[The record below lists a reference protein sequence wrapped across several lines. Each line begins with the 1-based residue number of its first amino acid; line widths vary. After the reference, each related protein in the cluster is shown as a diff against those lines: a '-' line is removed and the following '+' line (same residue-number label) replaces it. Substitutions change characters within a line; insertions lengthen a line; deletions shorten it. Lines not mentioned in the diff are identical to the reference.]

1 MSRVTEI
8 GDELAA
14 WIAEFV
20 RTERNPE
27 MVEAW
32 VDRTTA
38 AIERGMPELRE
49 DALLEGDVRVAVEEH
64 WRAFLEELHE
74 PTGEFQLVPSAA
86 QLAVSCAQRQLPL
99 EDLLRF
105 YRLAQQETW
114 DYVTG
119 VVMAVPAHRLDH
131 AELLVRFWGLAAWW
145 IDSSMGKSI
154 EHYHEERQRIERGAA
169 ARRLALVETVLAGE
183 EVSPGELTSGLGGY
197 PIPGIHTAMAIHC
210 TRFEAA
216 ESLES
221 VGRAA
226 ARALGAS
233 QPLLVRPG
241 GRELWVWICTARDP
255 QLGDLSAA
263 LADQDP
269 AGVTV
274 VTGTPLEGLQG
285 FRASHREAR
294 AAQQLLVRY
303 DVRSPLVHYAD
314 VEMLVLVGSDEDAA
328 RRFAC
333 RVLGKLGADTE
344 SAERLRETVLALLR
358 AGGSVEDAARDLF
371 VHKNTVRYRM
381 AKVEETLGRSVNECR
396 GELETALRYHRLV
409 SSGRL

>member
-1 MSRVTEI
+1 MSPATEM
-8 GDELAA
+8 GDELTA

-38 AIERGMPELRE
+38 AIERGMPSLRE
-49 DALLEGDVRVAVEEH
+49 DALLERDVRLAVEEH
-64 WRAFLEELHE
+64 WRAFLEELHQ
-74 PTGEFQLVPSAA
+74 PTGEFHLVPSAV

-99 EDLLRF
+99 EDLLKF
-105 YRLAQQETW
+105 YRLAQQDTW

-119 VVMAVPAHRLDH
+119 IVMAVPANRLDH

-145 IDSSMGKSI
+145 IDSAMGRSI
-154 EHYHEERQRIERGAA
+154 EHFHEERQRIERGAA

-183 EVSPGELTSGLGGY
+183 EVPLGELTSGLGGY
-197 PIPGIHTAMAIHC
+197 PIPGIHTALAIHC
-210 TRFEAA
+210 TNFQAA
-216 ESLES
+216 ESLEP

-255 QLGDLSAA
+255 RLEDLSAA
-263 LADQDP
+263 LADQDRT
-269 AGVTV
+269 GVTV
-274 VTGTPLEGLQG
+274 VAGTPQEGLEG

-328 RRFAC
+328 RRFTR
-333 RVLGKLGADTE
+333 RVLGELGADTDG
-344 SAERLRETVLALLR
+344 AARLRETVLALLR
-358 AGGSVEDAARDLF
+358 AGGSVEHAARDLV

-381 AKVEETLGRSVNECR
+381 AKVEETLGRSVNER
-396 GELETALRYHRLV
+396 PGELETALRYHRMV
-409 SSGRL
+409 VSGRL